1 VKKLFNIHNFYP
13 DFQKTLL
20 RHKATEGHAMGATV
34 PHVLFYEVKHWGVNP
49 WGSIFLPIEK
59 LRAVTIMDLNSG
71 WIAKKAGDVADTGNV
86 ISAPAYNPVSWINA
100 TVPGTILVTW
110 LNNGDFGAA
119 RKIEEGG
126 SLTIIATALVD
137 TGSRMDDVIFEE
149 FKGTGNME
157 LNLDRKNLSF

>member
-1 VKKLFNIHNFYP
+1 MKKLSFSLI
-13 DFQKTLL
+13 L
-20 RHKATEGHAMGATV
+20 
-34 PHVLFYEVKHWGVNP
+34 
-49 WGSIFLPIEK
+49 IFLIFSCLSVENLK
-59 LRAVTIMDLNSG
+59 AVTIMDLNSG
-71 WIAKKAGDVADTGNV
+71 WIAKKAGDVADTGIT
-86 ISAPAYNPVSWINA
+86 ISNPPYNPVSWINA